1 MRKTIDDPIKP
12 IGGHA
17 VSVQSPQRFNGLRIG
32 NCVKMCG
39 QISHSLTLAS
49 INGGWKEYLTA
60 GSAVEALR

>member
-1 MRKTIDDPIKP
+1 
-12 IGGHA
+12 
-17 VSVQSPQRFNGLRIG
+17 VQSPQRFNGLRIG

-60 GSAVEALR
+60 GLAVEALR